1 MKAITLSITIGAF
14 LMTSF
19 INAQMDLIFT
29 PGYGIASTKSKIFSL
44 QDSYSSYITY
54 QNNNVAEGVKVIADP
69 NFDIKQITDFLSFQL
84 AFSGD
89 GVYAGISYM
98 PNKMV
103 QERSV
108 MTSDGYG
115 RKFRWEEYRQE
126 YLLDVGFGSKFIDA
140 FLSFGVNYNKY
151 RMTSYQVYPNG
162 TESLS
167 NNFNFN
173 GVFKTEDTGISYG
186 FGIKIKPINY
196 LAIDIRYIYA
206 NNKLPGEYK
215 TTEITGG
222 ELVLSD
228 LSYARPPIM
237 SEFPQDFNAP
247 YSYKNAI
254 APRFNRSYLTLS
266 LILHFRTNE

>member
-1 MKAITLSITIGAF
+1 MKTSILLIYFAVSCVF
-14 LMTSF
+14 SSVK
-19 INAQMDLIFT
+19 AQYDIIFT
-29 PGYGIASTKSKIFSL
+29 PGYGLASTKSKISTL
-44 QDSYSSYITY
+44 QDSYSSYILN
-54 QNNNVAEGVKVIADP
+54 QKNNVAEGVDIIADP
-69 NFDIKQITDFLSFQL
+69 NFDTKQITDFLSFQL
-84 AFSGD
+84 AFAGE

-108 MTSDGYG
+108 MASNGFG

-126 YLLDVGFGSKFIDA
+126 YLLDVGFGSKYIDA
-140 FLSFGVNYNKY
+140 FLSFGVNFNKY
-151 RMTSYQVYPNG
+151 RMTSYQIYPNG
-162 TESLS
+162 TESVS

-206 NNKLPGEYK
+206 NNKLPGEYNS
-215 TTEITGG
+215 TEITGG

-247 YSYKNAI
+247 YTYKNAI
-254 APRFNRSYLTLS
+254 APRFNRSYLTFS